1 MSNFLPPTTVA
12 KTLAAI
18 QQRRYVLP
26 AIQREFVWG
35 AEQVC
40 LLFDSLLRGYP
51 IGSFLFWAV
60 DKEQAQDLRF
70 YEFLTDYH
78 ERNHPYAPIA
88 HIPVVSDVTAVPDG
102 QQRLTALNVGLYGSL
117 AERLPRK
124 WANNPD
130 AYPVKRLH
138 LDLLRGGDDENLDTR
153 FRFRFLTAAEAAPG
167 EEGEPTG
174 WFRVSKILTLPNSGP
189 AMVAWLRQNGL
200 LENEPAYERL
210 HALFHAVREREALN
224 AYQEDGQDPNTVL
237 DIFVRVNSGGT
248 QLSYSDLLLSMATN
262 QWTEL
267 DARQEVR
274 NLVDDRGG
282 SAREMSFSR
291 DNVLKTALVLIDV
304 PDIRFNVAHFT
315 QANMAELEKQW
326 NGVRTAMLLAA
337 RLLSTFG
344 FTARTLTA
352 NSVIIPLA
360 YYLYRRG
367 AGQPCLTSS
376 ASTADRDAIRTWVL
390 RSLVKRGIWGSGLD
404 GVLARQREAI
414 RSTPVADGW
423 PTEAIEAVMAPIGKS
438 LRFSAAEISELAHLQ
453 YNSPRTFAV
462 LALLYPGLN
471 LAEQFHED
479 HVFPRAR
486 FSAAQL
492 RRHGVPEEQ
501 RAAYGDAVNGLANLQ
516 LLRGPVNIAKKDSW
530 PWEWLASDAFAST
543 AGREQAA
550 RKQYVS
556 AERPRPAARV
566 VRRVPGVLWG
576 ASRAAGTSAPDT
588 AGSRRAG
595 PVRGGVRPAG
605 WRASRRRPVPLR

>member
-18 QQRRYVLP
+18 QQRSYVLP

-35 AEQVC
+35 ADQVC

-60 DKEQAQDLRF
+60 DKEQAQDFRF

-78 ERNHPYAPIA
+78 ELNHPYAPIA
-88 HIPVVSDVTAVPDG
+88 HIPVGSAVTAVLDG

-138 LDLLRGGDDENLDTR
+138 LDLLRGGDDEDLDVR
-153 FRFRFLTAAEAAPG
+153 FRFRFLTAAEAAPA
-167 EEGEPTG
+167 EGAPTG
-174 WFRVSKILTLPNSGP
+174 WYRVSQILKLANSGP
-189 AMVAWLRQNGL
+189 AMVGWLRQNGL
-200 LENEPAYERL
+200 LEDERAYDRL
-210 HALFHAVREREALN
+210 HALYHAVCEREAMN

-248 QLSYSDLLLSMATN
+248 KLSYSDLLLSMATN

-274 NLVDDRGG
+274 NLVDDLNG

-304 PDIRFNVAHFT
+304 PDIRFNVANFT
-315 QANMAELEKQW
+315 RANMAELEKQW
-326 NGVRTAMLLAA
+326 GGVRNAMLLAS
-337 RLLSTFG
+337 RLLANFG

-367 AGQPCLTSS
+367 ATESYLTGG
-376 ASTADRDAIRTWVL
+376 AHAADRDAIRTWVL

-414 RSTPVADGW
+414 RSTPVAAGW
-423 PTEAIEAVMAPIGKS
+423 PTEALEAAMAPIGKS
-438 LRFSAAEISELAHLQ
+438 LTFSAAEISELAHLQ

-492 RRHGVPEEQ
+492 RRHGVPEDQ
-501 RAAYGDAVNGLANLQ
+501 RAAYGEAVNSLANLQ

-530 PWEWLASDAFAST
+530 PWEWLNSEAFHSAP
-543 AGREQAA
+543 AREQYVVQNDLDLLPESFDGFLKFCAA
-550 RKQYVS
+550 RGDRLEQRLRSLLGVVESDQTGESDPYRVS
-556 AERPRPAARV
+556 
-566 VRRVPGVLWG
+566 
-576 ASRAAGTSAPDT
+576 
-588 AGSRRAG
+588 
-595 PVRGGVRPAG
+595 
-605 WRASRRRPVPLR
+605 

>member
-1 MSNFLPPTTVA
+1 MSSFLPPTSVE

-35 AEQVC
+35 ADQIC
-40 LLFDSLLRGYP
+40 MLFDSLLRGYP
-51 IGSFLFWAV
+51 IGSFLLWAV
-60 DKEQAQDLRF
+60 DEDQAQQFRF

-78 ERNHPYAPIA
+78 ELKNPYAPIA
-88 HIPVVSDVTAVPDG
+88 HIPAGSGVTAVLDG

-138 LDLLRGGDDENLDTR
+138 LDLLHGGGEEDLSTAY
-153 FRFRFLTAAEAAPG
+153 RFRFLTAAEATPA
-167 EEGEPTG
+167 EEGPTG
-174 WFRVSKILTLPNSGP
+174 WFRVSEILKLANAGP
-189 AMVAWLRQNGL
+189 AMAAWLHRHGL
-200 LENEPAYERL
+200 ADNLQAYERL
-210 HALFHAVREREALN
+210 YELYRAVRDREALN

-262 QWTEL
+262 QWSDL

-274 NLVDDRGG
+274 NLVDDLNG
-282 SAREMSFSR
+282 SAREMSFTR

-304 PDIRFNVAHFT
+304 PDVRFNVANFT
-315 QANMAELEKQW
+315 RANMAELEKQW
-326 NGVRTAMLLAA
+326 TGVRTAMLLAA
-337 RLLSTFG
+337 KLLMSFG

-367 AGQPCLTSS
+367 ATDSYLTSG
-376 ASTADRDAIRTWVL
+376 ADGSDRAVIRTWVL

-404 GVLARQREAI
+404 GLLTRQREAI
-414 RSTPVADGW
+414 RTSPVEAGW
-423 PTEAIEAVMAPIGKS
+423 PADALEAVMAPIGKS
-438 LRFSAAEISELAHLQ
+438 LTFSAAEISELGQLQ

-462 LALLYPGLN
+462 LALLYPGLD
-471 LAEQFHED
+471 LSEQFHED

-486 FSAAQL
+486 FSPAQL
-492 RRHGVPEEQ
+492 RRHGIAE
-501 RAAYGDAVNGLANLQ
+501 RWRSAYQDAVNGLANLQ
-516 LLRGPVNIAKKDSW
+516 LLRGPVNVAKKDAW
-530 PWEWLASDAFAST
+530 PWEWLQSDAFLSDA
-543 AGREQAA
+543 AREQYVAQNDLDLLPESFEGFLRFSSA
-550 RKQYVS
+550 RQ
-556 AERPRPAARV
+556 ERLEQRLRLLLD
-566 VRRVPGVLWG
+566 VPEHD
-576 ASRAAGTSAPDT
+576 A
-588 AGSRRAG
+588 
-595 PVRGGVRPAG
+595 
-605 WRASRRRPVPLR
+605 

>member
-12 KTLAAI
+12 RTLTAI

-26 AIQREFVWG
+26 AIQREFVWD
-35 AEQVC
+35 AEQIC

-60 DKEQAQDLRF
+60 DGEQAQSFRF
-70 YEFLTDYH
+70 YEFITDYH
-78 ERNHPYAPIA
+78 ELNHPYAPIA
-88 HIPVVSDVTAVPDG
+88 HIPVGSAVTAVLDG
-102 QQRLTALNVGLYGSL
+102 QQRLTALNIGLYGSL

-138 LDLLRGGDDENLDTR
+138 LDLLHGGDNETLDTR
-153 FRFRFLTAAEAAPG
+153 FRFRFLTAEEATPA
-167 EEGEPTG
+167 EGEPTG
-174 WFRVSKILTLPNSGP
+174 WYLVSQILKLANSGP
-189 AMVAWLRQNGL
+189 AMVGWLRKNGL
-200 LENEPAYERL
+200 IDHERAYERL
-210 HALFHAVREREALN
+210 HALYHAVCEREAMN

-262 QWTEL
+262 QWAEL

-274 NLVDDRGG
+274 NLVDDLNG

-304 PDIRFNVAHFT
+304 PDVRFNVANFT
-315 QANMAELEKQW
+315 SANMAELEKQW
-326 NGVRTAMLLAA
+326 SGVRNAMLLAA
-337 RLLSTFG
+337 RLLANFG

-367 AGQPCLTSS
+367 ATETYLTGGSHS
-376 ASTADRDAIRTWVL
+376 ADRAAIRTWVL

-404 GVLARQREAI
+404 GVLTRQREAI
-414 RSTPVADGW
+414 RSAPASAGW
-423 PTEAIEAVMAPIGKS
+423 PTDALEAAMAPIGKS
-438 LRFSAAEISELAHLQ
+438 LSFSPAEIGELTQLQ

-462 LALLYPGLN
+462 LALLYPGLD
-471 LAEQFHED
+471 LSEQFHED

-486 FSAAQL
+486 FSASQL
-492 RRHGVPEEQ
+492 RRHGVPEEK
-501 RAAYGDAVNGLANLQ
+501 RVDYGVAVNGLANLQ

-530 PWEWLASDAFAST
+530 PWEWLGSDAFHSA
-543 AGREQAA
+543 AAREQYVVQNDLDLLPESFDGFLEFCVA
-550 RKQYVS
+550 RRDRLERRLRVLLGVPES
-556 AERPRPAARV
+556 DEAESD
-566 VRRVPGVLWG
+566 GH
-576 ASRAAGTSAPDT
+576 AGT
-588 AGSRRAG
+588 
-595 PVRGGVRPAG
+595 PAG
-605 WRASRRRPVPLR
+605 